1 MVHKIILPFF
11 TDEKFAGKPLTL
23 VNCIAFLARIDGS
36 HLLLMSHFADLY
48 LFKYSSDFIFE
59 KEIPVT
65 DVLNEFRQ
73 FNESREF
80 AMSESA
86 SGQIIISGD
95 ANRCFI
101 IDEDG
106 NIDPASYTTIV
117 ANLHGDAHA
126 LFPQKQEAAAKNLY
140 CNAALLPQS
149 NKLIAL
155 VDSEMG
161 FGSID
166 GKRRGDFIVISDE
179 PFDDATQRPRLKLL
193 AALNK
198 RPSAMYTTDF
208 PGIELKNGA
217 TIHRNDIFEDNLI
230 AAIEI
235 NNKMVFFN
243 PWIGNIYP
251 LTERLLLVP
260 VYDRFKRL
268 SADTCFLLLNID
280 GVVEGQLQDI
290 EPKNIKLSKLEEFHF
305 AVNHQDEIIYFKGEN
320 TIYLFGFDD
329 ACLDKII
336 LEGAT
341 KSLAAFQLIG
351 HTSQGNLLFF
361 DRKNFHFLKLP
372 PLKPLDSNNA
382 IIIENALTAYKKHKL
397 AKPKTSAKKVKDDKH
412 IDLHKVDHPEIITEN
427 FEWLRD
433 KFDKSVE
440 KSKHTFRFL
449 YFVFKDSTELLQMAV
464 SENTEFSLQKYWF
477 QYGLNCISEFCRLAH
492 FDGDTKEAVIDGE
505 GTFSIKVEELGF
517 VRSIFLPLQL
527 ARIARDKAK
536 EKMIAA
542 YPEQLLNL
550 DRNIT
555 FNHSYINILTLLEIE
570 YSLTENFNTE
580 YYNRLIEIYEKQ
592 KYRIAA
598 KVSSVTNHIL
608 YFIHPYILA
617 FKSLIDNNETEFN
630 SNFALA
636 IQSHKE
642 VWSQKKAL
650 NRGGTPLCR
659 ENEGFLAWDCT
670 ALAVMAYDKGWKL
683 EITSDYVPQF
693 MVDGSINLK

>member
-1 MVHKIILPFF
+1 MVHKIILSFF

-23 VNCIAFLARIDGS
+23 VNCIAFLARRDGS
-36 HLLLMSHFADLY
+36 HLLLISHFAELY
-48 LFKYSSDFIFE
+48 LFKYSKYFVFDR
-59 KEIPVT
+59 EIPVT
-65 DVLNEFRQ
+65 DVLKGFRQ

-80 AMSESA
+80 ALSESA

-106 NIDPASYTTIV
+106 NIDPASYTTTV
-117 ANLHGDAHA
+117 ANLHEDAHA

-140 CNAALLPQS
+140 CNATLLPQS

-161 FGSID
+161 FGSIE

-208 PGIELKNGA
+208 PGIELKNGTA
-217 TIHRNDIFEDNLI
+217 IHRDDIFEDNLI
-230 AAIEI
+230 DAIEI
-235 NNKMVFFN
+235 NNKMVFFD

-251 LTERLLLVP
+251 LTESLLLVP

-280 GVVEGQLQDI
+280 GVVEGQLQSI
-290 EPKNIKLSKLEEFHF
+290 EPKNIKLSRLEEFHF
-305 AVNHQDEIIYFKGEN
+305 AVNHQDQIIYFKGEN
-320 TIYLFGFDD
+320 TIYLFGFDG

-336 LEGAT
+336 LEGSI
-341 KSLAAFQLIG
+341 KSLAAFQLFG

-361 DRKNFHFLKLP
+361 DRKNFHFLQLSS
-372 PLKPLDSNNA
+372 LKPLNGNNT
-382 IIIENALTAYKKHKL
+382 IIIENALTAYKKQKL
-397 AKPKTSAKKVKDDKH
+397 TKPKVSMKKVKDDKH
-412 IDLHKVDHPEIITEN
+412 IYLHKIDAPEVINSNFIRKQKRYPEN
-427 FEWLRD
+427 LKEAKEL
-433 KFDKSVE
+433 
-440 KSKHTFRFL
+440 FRFL
-449 YFVFKDSTELLQMAV
+449 FYVYRDFSEFLQMSV
-464 SENTEFSLQKYWF
+464 LEKPELSQQKYWF
-477 QYGLNCISEFCRLAH
+477 TYGLNCISEFCRLIH
-492 FDGDTKEAVIDGE
+492 FEGERKEAMIDDSGAFEITVEPGGEYVDVINALYWA
-505 GTFSIKVEELGF
+505 I
-517 VRSIFLPLQL
+517 
-527 ARIARDKAK
+527 IARDTEKQKIIANSPIKNWIYREEDWEKNTFGTCFLRLIK
-536 EKMIAA
+536 E
-542 YPEQLLNL
+542 Y
-550 DRNIT
+550 
-555 FNHSYINILTLLEIE
+555 YLTR
-570 YSLTENFNTE
+570 NFNTSLYDAAQVDLE
-580 YYNRLIEIYEKQ
+580 KYKSSLGPDVKQ
-592 KYRIAA
+592 KFGWYL
-598 KVSSVTNHIL
+598 SSRFLN
-608 YFIHPYILA
+608 A
-617 FKSLIDNNETEFN
+617 FKSLIDNNEAEFHVN
-630 SNFALA
+630 IALA
-636 IQSHKE
+636 LHAHKE

-659 ENEGFLAWDCT
+659 ENEGFLSWDCT